1 MIGILLITHGSLGES
16 LIQCANHVLGGETE
30 NIAQMGIN
38 GSDSL
43 EAAGQKAE
51 RIIEEIDTGSGVIV
65 LTDMFGGSPSNITQ
79 KLLSKNVIGISGINL
94 PMLIRVLNYRGLEL
108 EQAVEKAVS
117 GGVDGVMRIPN

>member
-1 MIGILLITHGSLGES
+1 
-16 LIQCANHVLGGETE
+16 
-30 NIAQMGIN
+30 MGIN

>member
-43 EAAGQKAE
+43 EVAGQKAE

-79 KLLSKNVIGISGINL
+79 KLLSKNVMGISGINL